1 MANRFA
7 GIALGALGFG
17 LCKTAISVAYITAM
31 GSVSSTVGFV
41 SELDFMFA
49 MNAASFTTALVI
61 IALVR
66 AGRLRPGALSQ
77 VPAVIALLVGFF
89 LSATGVM
96 TGLPYGVL
104 CGFALTVLNAAWL
117 EVFVAEPEAAY
128 GVYQIVGGLVVQCV
142 LVSVLP
148 LLGSFAAS
156 MLSIV
161 AVAASACLL
170 VRCKRTLA
178 FAEHAALLP
187 ANRGDRL
194 TLLQACLCLFVLVG
208 VVGILH
214 TTVLGSRSESIV
226 GDVNMWMPLVA
237 ATAIT
242 ALVAGLTMR
251 HPDPTAVYK
260 GCLPAMLAILSL
272 LPFFGEALGGLAGLV
287 MITCYD
293 VCGMVFLLF
302 IVDRA
307 RTLRMSSY
315 VLSSVYLGG
324 SGLFLVIGLSIG
336 SALGAL
342 SADYGLSLLTL
353 LAFAA
358 IYPLAIVLV
367 VALRRAHPQDAS
379 PAAAEEGREG
389 ATSAD
394 VVPTVDDALGAGVD
408 AVAAQ
413 FELTPREREI
423 LGYLARGR
431 SAKFIA
437 ETLVISENTAWAH
450 IKRVY
455 AKTGVH
461 SKQEL
466 MSVVEQQGGS
476 R

>member
-1 MANRFA
+1 
-7 GIALGALGFG
+7 
-17 LCKTAISVAYITAM
+17 
-31 GSVSSTVGFV
+31 
-41 SELDFMFA
+41 
-49 MNAASFTTALVI
+49 
-61 IALVR
+61 
-66 AGRLRPGALSQ
+66 
-77 VPAVIALLVGFF
+77 
-89 LSATGVM
+89 
-96 TGLPYGVL
+96 
-104 CGFALTVLNAAWL
+104 
-117 EVFVAEPEAAY
+117 
-128 GVYQIVGGLVVQCV
+128 
-142 LVSVLP
+142 
-148 LLGSFAAS
+148 

-187 ANRGDRL
+187 ASHSDRL

-272 LPFFGEALGGLAGLV
+272 LPFFGEALGGLAGFV

-379 PAAAEEGREG
+379 SVTVEG
-389 ATSAD
+389 APAD

-466 MSVVEQQGGS
+466 MSVVEQQGRS

>member
-1 MANRFA
+1 
-7 GIALGALGFG
+7 
-17 LCKTAISVAYITAM
+17 
-31 GSVSSTVGFV
+31 
-41 SELDFMFA
+41 
-49 MNAASFTTALVI
+49 
-61 IALVR
+61 
-66 AGRLRPGALSQ
+66 
-77 VPAVIALLVGFF
+77 
-89 LSATGVM
+89 
-96 TGLPYGVL
+96 
-104 CGFALTVLNAAWL
+104 
-117 EVFVAEPEAAY
+117 
-128 GVYQIVGGLVVQCV
+128 
-142 LVSVLP
+142 
-148 LLGSFAAS
+148 
-156 MLSIV
+156 
-161 AVAASACLL
+161 
-170 VRCKRTLA
+170 
-178 FAEHAALLP
+178 
-187 ANRGDRL
+187 
-194 TLLQACLCLFVLVG
+194 
-208 VVGILH
+208 
-214 TTVLGSRSESIV
+214 
-226 GDVNMWMPLVA
+226 
-237 ATAIT
+237 
-242 ALVAGLTMR
+242 MR

-336 SALGAL
+336 GVLGAL

-379 PAAAEEGREG
+379 SAAAGEGGEG
-389 ATSAD
+389 APSAD
-394 VVPTVDDALGAGVD
+394 AVPTVDDALGAGVD
-408 AVAAQ
+408 AVAAR

-431 SAKFIA
+431 TAKFIA
-437 ETLVISENTAWAH
+437 EELVISENTAWAH

-466 MSVVEQQGGS
+466 MSVVEQQGRS

>member
-1 MANRFA
+1 M
-7 GIALGALGFG
+7 
-17 LCKTAISVAYITAM
+17 
-31 GSVSSTVGFV
+31 
-41 SELDFMFA
+41 
-49 MNAASFTTALVI
+49 
-61 IALVR
+61 R
-66 AGRLRPGALSQ
+66 AGVGAT
-77 VPAVIALLVGFF
+77 AFG
-89 LSATGVM
+89 
-96 TGLPYGVL
+96 
-104 CGFALTVLNAAWL
+104 
-117 EVFVAEPEAAY
+117 
-128 GVYQIVGGLVVQCV
+128 
-142 LVSVLP
+142 VSV
-148 LLGSFAAS
+148 
-156 MLSIV
+156 LSIV
-161 AVAASACLL
+161 AVVVSACLL
-170 VRCKRTLA
+170 VRLKRMLS
-178 FAEHAALLP
+178 FAERDELLP

-194 TLLQACLCLFVLVG
+194 SLLQAFLCLFVLVG

-214 TTVLGSRSESIV
+214 TTVLGSQSESIV

-336 SALGAL
+336 GVLGAL

-379 PAAAEEGREG
+379 SAAAGEGGEG
-389 ATSAD
+389 APSA
-394 VVPTVDDALGAGVD
+394 
-408 AVAAQ
+408 
-413 FELTPREREI
+413 PRPKRF
-423 LGYLARGR
+423 ARG
-431 SAKFIA
+431 
-437 ETLVISENTAWAH
+437 
-450 IKRVY
+450 
-455 AKTGVH
+455 
-461 SKQEL
+461 SK
-466 MSVVEQQGGS
+466 SVAPPS
-476 R
+476 PPAST